1 MGVLRT
7 IVPTVGRRWLYLAAG
22 VLWGAAGAMLCARAY
37 GWLASEDTAHALL
50 HLTIGAVCGALIYRF
65 KFSRVADKNIR
76 RISRL
81 AERAHPLA
89 FQSPP
94 TYLLIAFMMGLG
106 IALRHSG
113 LPRYLLAILY
123 LGIGL
128 GLVLASLR
136 YYHYVQ
142 SPARSQVPAS
152 DSAGR

>member
-1 MGVLRT
+1 MNLLGAAL
-7 IVPTVGRRWLYLAAG
+7 PTVGRRWLYLAAG
-22 VLWGAAGAMLCARAY
+22 LLWGAAGAMLCARAY
-37 GWLASEDTAHALL
+37 GWLASEDAAHALL
-50 HLTIGAVCGALIYRF
+50 HLTIGAACGVLIYRF

-81 AERAHPLA
+81 AERANPLA

-106 IALRHSG
+106 IALRQSA

-136 YYHYVQ
+136 YYRYVKW
-142 SPARSQVPAS
+142 PVRSQVPAS
-152 DSAGR
+152 DSADR

>member
-1 MGVLRT
+1 MNLLGAAL
-7 IVPTVGRRWLYLAAG
+7 PTVGRRWLYLAAG
-22 VLWGAAGAMLCARAY
+22 LLWGAAGAMLCARAY

-50 HLTIGAVCGALIYRF
+50 HLTIGAACGVLIYRF
-65 KFSRVADKNIR
+65 KFSRVANKNIR

-81 AERAHPLA
+81 AERANPLA

-106 IALRHSG
+106 IALRQSA

-136 YYHYVQ
+136 YYRYVQ
-142 SPARSQVPAS
+142 WPVRSQVPAS
-152 DSAGR
+152 DSADR

>member
-1 MGVLRT
+1 MGALRSKMPT
-7 IVPTVGRRWLYLAAG
+7 IGQRWLYLAAG
-22 VLWGAAGAMLCARAY
+22 VLWGAAGAMLCARAC

-76 RISRL
+76 RIGRL
-81 AERAHPLA
+81 AGRAHPLA

-94 TYLLIAFMMGLG
+94 TYLLIAFMMSLG
-106 IALRHSG
+106 IVLRRSA
-113 LPRYLLAILY
+113 LPRHLLAILY

-136 YYHYVQ
+136 YYPYVQ
-142 SPARSQVPAS
+142 SSAHAQVSAS
-152 DSAGR
+152 ESAGN